1 MILECESD
9 KVPTQ
14 LQAQISLA
22 DFGNRLSI
30 GGRSS
35 APIGVRRA
43 TMRSVIRGGRFGG
56 YGLHCSGA
64 NRSSRMTSSLS
75 EGSGGK
81 SQQTLTSCKHAILFD
96 FRYDGLGIDKGGSG
110 VFSADGKL

>member
-1 MILECESD
+1 MAC
-9 KVPTQ
+9 
-14 LQAQISLA
+14 
-22 DFGNRLSI
+22 
-30 GGRSS
+30 
-35 APIGVRRA
+35 GVAA
-43 TMRSVIRGGRFGG
+43 TMRSVIMGGRFGG

-96 FRYDGLGIDKGGSG
+96 FRYDGLGIGKGGAG
-110 VFSADGKL
+110 VFSGDGKL